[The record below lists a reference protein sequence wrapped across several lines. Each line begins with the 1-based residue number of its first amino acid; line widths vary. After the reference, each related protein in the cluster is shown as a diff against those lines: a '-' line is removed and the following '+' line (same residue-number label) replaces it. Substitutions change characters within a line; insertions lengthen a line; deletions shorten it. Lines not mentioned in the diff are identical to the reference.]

1 MKAWIGKSFIIIGII
16 HTAFGLVVC
25 HTILGQLVREGLFNT
40 ISGQYDRESA
50 FWFLFS
56 GFAIIII
63 GALVN
68 WCEHMGRYLPSFLG
82 WSFLAITVSGVV
94 IMPLS
99 GFWLLFVP
107 TAGILL
113 RGRKQQK
120 STEFDSA

>member
-68 WCEHMGRYLPSFLG
+68 WCEHMDGQISPQFSWLEFSRDHCFWCRYNAF
-82 WSFLAITVSGVV
+82 I
-94 IMPLS
+94 
-99 GFWLLFVP
+99 
-107 TAGILL
+107 GILVAF
-113 RGRKQQK
+113 RANSRYITSWSQA
-120 STEFDSA
+120 TEIY